1 MTTIAESSAGTGGSI
16 ARPRVARGVG
26 LSPLLALFRLSLRQQ
41 LHGKRP
47 LVMLLFLLLP
57 AVIALVFRSTV
68 QKPGNGVLEFSFVFM
83 LIPQALL
90 PLVAM
95 VYVLGVVQDEQEGQT
110 ITYLLVRPIPKWGL
124 YIVKLLTTTMM
135 AVVLTAGLTA
145 LVYAAIYL
153 GVHTDRDIPLRCLKA
168 VSIHALTVAAYCCL
182 FGLISLLTRW
192 TLITC
197 VVYTAVIEWLL
208 ANLPF
213 SIRLIT
219 VIYYARLIAYRSMS
233 FMVDTGRRHFDIA
246 ADPWQLNVRTDPT
259 LAEHPQLTTCFVVLI
274 AASLACALLG
284 AFICSQKEFYVKTPE
299 QL

>member
-1 MTTIAESSAGTGGSI
+1 MSAESSIGIRSFSGATGP
-16 ARPRVARGVG
+16 AVARGFG
-26 LSPLLALFRLSLRQQ
+26 LAPLVALFHLSLRQH

-57 AVIALVFRSTV
+57 ACIALVFRSTLLNSS
-68 QKPGNGVLEFSFVFM
+68 GGVLEFSFVFM

-90 PLVAM
+90 PLIAM

-124 YIVKLLTTTMM
+124 YFVKLLATTMM
-135 AVVLTAGLTA
+135 AVVLTAALTV

-153 GVHTDRDIPLRCLKA
+153 GSHAQHDIPLRCLKA
-168 VSIHALTVAAYCCL
+168 VAIHSLTVTAYCCL

-192 TLITC
+192 TLVTC
-197 VVYTAVIEWLL
+197 VVYTAVIEWLF

-233 FMVDTGRRHFDIA
+233 FIVDAGGRHFDIA
-246 ADPWQLNVRTDPT
+246 ADPWQLSARTDPG
-259 LAEHPQLTTCFVVLI
+259 LLEHPQLSTCLIVLLVG
-274 AASLACALLG
+274 SLVCALLG
-284 AFICSQKEFYVKTPE
+284 AFVCSQKEFYVKTPE